1 MNASDNLIVLAVG
14 EIFLKR
20 GNRRRFFAQL
30 RKNAARAVRDLELD
44 VSEIHGRLVVHHR
57 EARLDDPAAENPPI
71 PIEAALRRLQ
81 WVFGV
86 HSAMPG
92 CQVPSDLRAIEEIA
106 AEYLARRIGSKPLRF
121 RVDTRRPNK
130 SFPMRSVDVNREV
143 GIAMF
148 DRFPNLVLDLHEP
161 ELTLHI
167 ELGQALSFIY
177 RRRHPMGGG
186 LPVGSSGKVLLLLSG
201 GLDSPVAGYL
211 AQKRGCQV
219 EALYFHSFP
228 YISDHAKEKVK
239 ELAALLAR
247 GQGAIRL
254 NVAPFTAIQEA
265 IRDKAPNRQYVLL
278 YRRFMLRIAEAL
290 AERVEALALVTG
302 EAISQVASQTLQNM
316 RCIEA
321 VTRLPI
327 IRPLVTY
334 DKLEVVDLS
343 RRLEMFEISTR
354 PHDDCCSLF
363 VARHPETKGRV
374 EFLEQIEEGLDVEG
388 LVADALD
395 RIEVFE
401 FR

>member
-1 MNASDNLIVLAVG
+1 MSQENLIVLAVG
-14 EIFLKR
+14 EIFLKK
-20 GNRRRFFAQL
+20 GNRRKFFVQL
-30 RKNAARAVRDLELD
+30 RRNAARAVRDLGLE
-44 VSEIHGRLVVHHR
+44 VSEVHGRLVVH
-57 EARLDDPAAENPPI
+57 DPSAVLEDPHAENPPI
-71 PIEAALRRLQ
+71 PVEAALRRLQ

-92 CQVPSDLRAIEEIA
+92 RQVPSEIEAIAREA
-106 AEYLARRIGSKPLRF
+106 GDYLATRVGTKPLRF
-121 RVDTRRPNK
+121 RVAARRPNK
-130 SFPMRSVDVNREV
+130 SFPMHSVDVNREV

-148 DRFPNLVLDLHEP
+148 ERFPNLVLDLEEP

-167 ELGQALSFIY
+167 ELGRALSFIY
-177 RRRHPMGGG
+177 RVRHKMGGG

-211 AQKRGCQV
+211 AQKRGCHL

-239 ELAALLAR
+239 DLATLLAR
-247 GQGAIRL
+247 GQNQLRL
-254 NVAPFTAIQEA
+254 HVCNFTRIQEA
-265 IRDKAPNRQYVLL
+265 IRDGAPNRQYVLL

-290 AERVEALALVTG
+290 AARVEASALVTG
-302 EAISQVASQTLQNM
+302 ESISQVASQTLANM

-321 VTRLPI
+321 VTRLPL

-374 EFLEQIEEGLDVEG
+374 EFLEQIESGLDVEG
-388 LVADALD
+388 LVAEALAG
-395 RIEVFE
+395 IESVE
-401 FR
+401 LR